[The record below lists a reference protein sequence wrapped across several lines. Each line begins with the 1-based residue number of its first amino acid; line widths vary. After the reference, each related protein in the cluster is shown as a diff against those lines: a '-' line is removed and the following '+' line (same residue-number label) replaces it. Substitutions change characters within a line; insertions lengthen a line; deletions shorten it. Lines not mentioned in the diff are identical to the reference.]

1 MDEFEKRLKQ
11 DAAAIDAE
19 IGPVLQRR
27 LDASLQGVEPLR
39 PAAVRK
45 QASTRL
51 WWASSLTGLAA
62 AVAVIAILNW
72 NRPGPETLQSEPVA
86 SLTVPD
92 LVEPLV
98 VPPGLDVRTADFT
111 RPLETELEN
120 LRSDMEKARET
131 VRKDLDFTF

>member
-19 IGPVLQRR
+19 ISPLMKRR
-27 LDASLQGVEPLR
+27 LDASLRACEPVR
-39 PAAVRK
+39 PAAVRR

-62 AVAVIAILNW
+62 AIAVIGFLNW
-72 NRPGPETLQSEPVA
+72 NSPGPEVAPAEPVA
-86 SLTVPD
+86 SSTVPD

-111 RPLETELEN
+111 SPLETELEN